1 MENHP
6 VSKSEAVADVT
17 AGRPPSRWTGTIGP
31 GFVYA
36 LTVLGTGDIVSNSAA
51 GASYGYS
58 LIWALAMVLV
68 FRYVW
73 VDTSAKYV
81 LVTGESLLSGYGRVS
96 RLVPWLVLLS
106 FFPIRHFTNQYLI
119 LMMGISVHMLFPLPT
134 EWSFQIWASLFTFL
148 GFAIV
153 FWGGYAV
160 IESFCKVLVGIM
172 GGSLLI
178 AALLSNPD
186 PLGILGGMFLP
197 SLPQAQGL
205 YSAVVIVM
213 ALIGAEAGSNANM
226 IYAYFIQEKGWKNVS
241 ALKQQRFDLATGV
254 ICLFVMGS
262 LLQIAA
268 AGTLHPLGIQVQDPE
283 DLGRVFSETQGVVG
297 LVAFSLG
304 LWGAAF
310 STFIGLNIGFALI
323 FTDICRT
330 FVPGLKDSGE
340 REKEG
345 YIPKNDPIY
354 RWIIVFWSF
363 APIYIIFTDVRP
375 VWLVL
380 TVMALL
386 VLLLPVLGIALLWM
400 TNNKSL
406 MGEHQNGWLTNL
418 ILIAMVLVALYLT
431 YERGV
436 ELWENLGGLM

>member
-6 VSKSEAVADVT
+6 VSKSEAGADVT

-73 VDTSAKYV
+73 VDPSAKYV

-119 LMMGISVHMLFPLPT
+119 LMMGISAHMLFPLPT

-172 GGSLLI
+172 GGL
-178 AALLSNPD
+178 
-186 PLGILGGMFLP
+186 
-197 SLPQAQGL
+197 
-205 YSAVVIVM
+205 
-213 ALIGAEAGSNANM
+213 
-226 IYAYFIQEKGWKNVS
+226 
-241 ALKQQRFDLATGV
+241 
-254 ICLFVMGS
+254 C
-262 LLQIAA
+262 
-268 AGTLHPLGIQVQDPE
+268 
-283 DLGRVFSETQGVVG
+283 
-297 LVAFSLG
+297 
-304 LWGAAF
+304 
-310 STFIGLNIGFALI
+310 
-323 FTDICRT
+323 
-330 FVPGLKDSGE
+330 
-340 REKEG
+340 
-345 YIPKNDPIY
+345 
-354 RWIIVFWSF
+354 
-363 APIYIIFTDVRP
+363 
-375 VWLVL
+375 
-380 TVMALL
+380 
-386 VLLLPVLGIALLWM
+386 
-400 TNNKSL
+400 
-406 MGEHQNGWLTNL
+406 
-418 ILIAMVLVALYLT
+418 
-431 YERGV
+431 
-436 ELWENLGGLM
+436 